1 MKVLRMV
8 RNLVLLVLGVITVA
22 LCAFLLFWPQ

>member
-8 RNLVLLVLGVITVA
+8 RNLVLLVLGVI
-22 LCAFLLFWPQ
+22 LCAILALAFLG